1 MTAVIVLCVV
11 ILVFV
16 LINSLLVVTLHR
28 LNRNIDASD
37 PARVCDTEPQ
47 PADKVKPIN
56 EPERPENDLKKA
68 E

>member
-28 LNRNIDASD
+28 LNRDIDVTDAGE
-37 PARVCDTEPQ
+37 TEPQ
-47 PADKVKPIN
+47 AGDKVKPIN
-56 EPERPENDLKKA
+56 DTQQPENDLKKA